1 METKPLNIFV
11 NSETAPL
18 RSVIVGY
25 PNNFLQVEPE
35 IINETQRR
43 FYFGTERPTREAVTQ
58 QVNNFISVLK
68 EHGIN
73 VYQPRPLPY
82 LPDQMMTRD
91 IGIVVGSSFIV
102 TTMAAES
109 RRLEWRG
116 YAGLFER
123 FPQSSE
129 IIFAPE
135 DIVIEG
141 GDVVVDK
148 GKIFIGI
155 GQRTTLKGAAWLM
168 QNAPEFEIVPVNLK
182 ALNEGEDVLHLD
194 CSFLPVGQ
202 HYALIYPDGLQDI
215 PASLRES
222 YEFIKVTRKE
232 QQSLGTNVLSLSP
245 NAVISRPA
253 SKRINKLLRERGLE
267 VIEVPYPDP
276 PKTGGS
282 FRCCTL
288 PLFRQV

>member
-1 METKPLNIFV
+1 MDIFV
-11 NSETAPL
+11 NSEIAPL
-18 RSVIVGY
+18 QSVIVGY
-25 PNNFLQVEPE
+25 PDNFLQVEPE

-43 FYFGTERPTREAVTQ
+43 FYFGPNSPTREAVTEQ
-58 QVNNFISVLK
+58 LYGFIRVL
-68 EHGIN
+68 EQHGVT

-91 IGIVVGSSFIV
+91 IGIVLGNTFIV
-102 TTMAAES
+102 TTMAAKS

-116 YAGLFER
+116 IAWLFEQ
-123 FPQSSE
+123 FPRDTE
-129 IIFAPE
+129 TIFAPE

-148 GKIFIGI
+148 GKIFVGI
-155 GQRTTLKGAAWLM
+155 GQRTTLAGAAWLM
-168 QNAPEFEIVPVNLK
+168 QNAPQFEIVPVNLK

-194 CSFLPVGQ
+194 CSFLPVGN
-202 HYALIYPDGLQDI
+202 HFALIYPDGLRDI

-222 YEFIKVTRKE
+222 YELIEVTQEE
-232 QQSLGTNVLSLSP
+232 QHSLATNVVSISP
-245 NAVISRPA
+245 DVVISRPT
-253 SKRINKLLRERGLE
+253 SIRINKLLRERGLE
-267 VIEVPYPDP
+267 VIEVHYPDP

-288 PLFRQV
+288 PLFRKETH